1 MASGEARE
9 AYAARWRDAA
19 ESSLRLIYGV
29 TCSRATVIDDV
40 WDRLPLSLRIRPA
53 WDRETAEALGLALT
67 AQTEVPEAEDRPAG
81 FVLRF
86 EKRREEYIKEETR

>member
-1 MASGEARE
+1 MIRKA
-9 AYAARWRDAA
+9 
-19 ESSLRLIYGV
+19 SLREDCPKSGP
-29 TCSRATVIDDV
+29 RAFCPFASA
-40 WDRLPLSLRIRPA
+40 RARPA